1 MKGKKYKTLMR
12 LLALAATLT
21 WQSCREDEVVVPTEY
36 DLIPE
41 HAMAGQG
48 VQGMYLLNEGNM
60 GSNKCTLDYVDF
72 VQGYYVRNLYAERNP
87 TVIKELGDVGNDIQ
101 VYGSRL

>member
-1 MKGKKYKTLMR
+1 MKGKKHKTLMR

-41 HAMAGQG
+41 HAMVGQG
-48 VQGMYLLNEGNM
+48 EQGMDLLTEGSM
-60 GSNKCTLDYVDF
+60 GRKKCTLDYVEF
-72 VQGYYVRNLYAERNP
+72 VQHN
-87 TVIKELGDVGNDIQ
+87 
-101 VYGSRL
+101 